1 MSRTTLDQFVE
12 RYGPDVYR
20 AARLYTG
27 DAALAEDVAQEV
39 LIAAVQTLHQMREPS
54 RWLARVTHNKALNAL
69 RAQGRRREVSLNEEH
84 DAPVDDPADRYEE
97 SDVVQAVQQLPVPL
111 REAVVLRYELIS
123 LSGNPLWERGCGHGE
138 NEFPPQNNAGQ
149 ASSAIVNGSVEQIH
163 PMSYCA

>member
-111 REAVVLRYELIS
+111 REAVVLRYFE
-123 LSGNPLWERGCGHGE
+123 GWT
-138 NEFPPQNNAGQ
+138 PQQIGILLRLPAGTVRSRLHR
-149 ASSAIVNGSVEQIH
+149 ARNTLRSILTGGDRE
-163 PMSYCA
+163 